1 MSSPISPPP
10 VHGGGRNELPAYVAN
25 GVMGLRVREMPLAAG
40 LTLLSGYSGEHPQ
53 RRIEAIAVAPYP
65 VAGDIQLE
73 GVWLSDAT
81 HAVTVVD
88 QAYDFE
94 TGELTS
100 RFEFDV
106 AGRKARVEV
115 LVFCSRDEPSL
126 VCQEITVELDKD
138 SDLALKSVLDA
149 RHVDGA
155 RCVTSA
161 IRLARTS
168 RAATLRPC
176 GKVRAR
182 SRPVAWP
189 TSRGW
194 SARRRGPKGRR

>member
-1 MSSPISPPP
+1 
-10 VHGGGRNELPAYVAN
+10 
-25 GVMGLRVREMPLAAG
+25 MGLRVREMPLAAG

-106 AGRKARVEV
+106 AGRKARVE
-115 LVFCSRDEPSL
+115 PS
-126 VCQEITVELDKD
+126 
-138 SDLALKSVLDA
+138 S
-149 RHVDGA
+149 
-155 RCVTSA
+155 SA
-161 IRLARTS
+161 
-168 RAATLRPC
+168 AATNQ
-176 GKVRAR
+176 A
-182 SRPVAWP
+182 
-189 TSRGW
+189 W
-194 SARRRGPKGRR
+194 SAKKSPSNSTRTAILPSSRCSTLAT